1 MSKQILHNKLI
12 DRPTEELINLSL
24 GEFIVLL
31 LEENSKDLK
40 EPGEIDEAF
49 MSKLGALLDQISKD
63 AIDKGIVNQKSKV
76 N

>member
-24 GEFIVLL
+24 GDFIVLFL
-31 LEENSKDLK
+31 AENSKDLK
-40 EPGEIDEAF
+40 EPVKIDEAF
-49 MSKLGALLDQISKD
+49 MSKLGASLDQISRD
-63 AIDKGIVNQKSKV
+63 AIDKGIVTQKTKV

>member
-12 DRPTEELINLSL
+12 DRPTEELVTLSL

-31 LEENSKDLK
+31 LAENSKDLK
-40 EPGEIDEAF
+40 EPVKIDEAF
-49 MSKLGALLDQISKD
+49 MSKLGASLDQISRD
-63 AIDKGIVNQKSKV
+63 AIDKGIVTQKTKV

>member
-1 MSKQILHNKLI
+1 MSKQILQDKLI

-24 GEFIVLL
+24 GDFIVLF

-40 EPGEIDEAF
+40 EPVEVNEAF
-49 MSKLGALLDQISKD
+49 MSKLGASLDRISKD
-63 AIDKGIVNQKSKV
+63 AIDKGIVTQKSKV